1 MVRAMK
7 RKVKADLGPSRE
19 DKALEQFADLM
30 ISKIESLQQDWN
42 KPWFTEGVLAWPQN
56 FSGRQYN
63 GMNAFILTLVAEKNG
78 YEVPVWCTYDRVDGL
93 NGHKDKQGKWI
104 AEVDE
109 NGEKLPYVGVK
120 KGEKSF
126 PVFITVHSVVNPE
139 TKERISYDDWRVMAE
154 EERAKW
160 KVYPKLQVYN
170 VFNISQT
177 NMDEARPELY
187 EKIKNR
193 ALGEKPKKEEG
204 EEFVFPAMDE
214 IISENKW
221 LCPIKP
227 TYGDDAYYSIS
238 KDEIVVPQKSQ
249 FVNGESFYSNTWHEM
264 AHSTGA
270 ESRLNRLK
278 PASFGSKE
286 YSREELVAELSAAL
300 VGLQYGLQ
308 KNVKEDSCAYL
319 KSWLQSLKEEPTFI
333 KTVLLDVRKATSL
346 ITKCIEE
353 VQSQSEYE
361 AEED

>member
-7 RKVKADLGPSRE
+7 RKVKAELGPSRE

-30 ISKIESLQQDWN
+30 ISKIESLQQDWK

-139 TKERISYDDWRVMAE
+139 TKEHINYDDWRGMTE
-154 EERAKW
+154 EERDKW

-170 VFNISQT
+170 VFNIAQT

-187 EKIKNR
+187 EKIKKR

-214 IISENKW
+214 IIAENKW

-270 ESRLNRLK
+270 ESRLGRLK